1 MAAAIEA
8 DMKPRHKARMATDP
22 NAAAI
27 AGDPIWLAHRYDPV
41 GDAVHF
47 VRATRDDHRAA
58 TFLTDEYLSAAGAP
72 RPMRRDAALAGSPR
86 PAPIHFVFHSAYC
99 CSTLLARAFDIEGVS
114 MGLKE
119 PVILND
125 LSGWKHRGAEP
136 ARIAEVLDSALRL
149 LARPFAPGETVIVKP
164 SNLINSFAPAM
175 LAMRPDARALLLY
188 APLRLYL
195 GSIARK
201 GMWGRLWVREL
212 FVKLAR
218 DRLVDYGFSG
228 EEVMQQTDLQIA
240 AVGWLAQ
247 HRLFQMLIDRYG
259 PDRVRTLDSETLLA
273 RPAEAI
279 RALAQLYGLRLDATA
294 IGRVIDG
301 EAFTTHSKGSGS
313 FDREARIAEQRDAAN
328 VYAEEVDKVVIWA
341 EAVATSAGQSPDLSA
356 PLLG

>member
-1 MAAAIEA
+1 
-8 DMKPRHKARMATDP
+8 MATDP
-22 NAAAI
+22 NAAAT
-27 AGDPIWLAHRYDPV
+27 AGDPLWLAHRYDPV

-58 TFLTDEYLSAAGAP
+58 TFLTDEYLPAAATP
-72 RPMRRDAALAGSPR
+72 RPIRRQAALAAAGR

-125 LSGWKHRGAEP
+125 LIGWKHRGGEP
-136 ARIAEVLDSALRL
+136 ARIAEVLDGTLRL
-149 LARPFAPGETVIVKP
+149 LARPFAPGEATIVKP
-164 SNLINSFAPAM
+164 SNLINSFAAGM

-195 GSIARK
+195 GSIAKK

-218 DRLVDYGFSG
+218 DGLVDYGFSG

-240 AVGWLAQ
+240 AIGWLAQ
-247 HRLFQMLIDRYG
+247 HRLFQVLVDRYG
-259 PDRVRTLDSETLLA
+259 PARVRTLDSETLLA
-273 RPAEAI
+273 RPADAI
-279 RALAQLYGLRLDATA
+279 GALAQFYGLSLDAAA
-294 IGRVIDG
+294 IGRVVDG
-301 EAFTTHSKGSGS
+301 DAFTTHSKGTGA
-313 FDREARIAEQRDAAN
+313 FDREARIAEQRDAAA
-328 VYAEEVDKVVIWA
+328 VHAEEVDKVAIWA
-341 EAVATSAGQSPDLSA
+341 EAVATSARQPLDLTA